1 MKPMAFFPI
10 QIHANFN
17 GPIEF
22 LMGTLE
28 LFFFFWGGGVG
39 GGGARLS
46 LTGATV
52 LCSTEEDMSHN

>member
-1 MKPMAFFPI
+1 MMMDPINETNGPFPN

-28 LFFFFWGGGVG
+28 FFFFG
-39 GGGARLS
+39 GGGGGGGR
-46 LTGATV
+46 GR
-52 LCSTEEDMSHN
+52 D